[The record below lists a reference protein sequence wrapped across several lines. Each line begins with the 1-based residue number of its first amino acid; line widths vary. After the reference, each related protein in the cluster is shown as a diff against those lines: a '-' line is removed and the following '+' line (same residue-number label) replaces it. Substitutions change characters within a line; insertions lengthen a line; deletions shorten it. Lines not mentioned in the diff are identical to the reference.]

1 MKRSIL
7 IILSFLCIN
16 ISYSQDA
23 EKVYEKAV
31 SSVGLIS
38 DMRGIGSGFFVNSTT
53 FVTNRHVSTEL
64 NFSNTL
70 IRLKDGSKIR
80 LVKKLFEDKS
90 NDLAAYE
97 TEPVSSYLS
106 LANESGPK
114 IGDKIFAIGNPTSNF
129 NVYKFTFTEG
139 IINNI
144 TNEEIPFPEY
154 PISAHIILHSATLNK
169 GNSGGPLLNSKGE
182 LIGINSYFY
191 PKGNNQFIAIH
202 VSELISMLKKYS
214 INYNS
219 NILSNNQKDSTKSK
233 DSLNNTGINNLI
245 PKIKND
251 SVQTTRAVNSKNNN
265 SVLIIFIIFGSIF
278 VLIVFAI
285 SNSNKK
291 HKNFVYQPA
300 AQPILQENNGH
311 QLKSNRH
318 YINNNREVNIKSV
331 LYYNGRNYSLSKTE
345 TYIGRDTD
353 CDVVISGDV
362 FISKKHCKITK
373 TNGFFYLIDLFSKN
387 GTLLNR
393 GRINTAVLKD
403 RDVIKI
409 GNSEI
414 IFYKY
419 N

>member
-1 MKRSIL
+1 MFGYTL
-7 IILSFLCIN
+7 F
-16 ISYSQDA
+16 SYSQDA

-53 FVTNRHVSTEL
+53 FVTNRHVSIEL

-70 IRLKDGSKIR
+70 IKLKDGSKIK

-97 TEPVSSYLS
+97 TEPVSNYLI

-114 IGDKIFAIGNPTSNF
+114 IGDKVFAIGNPTSNF

-144 TNEEIPFPEY
+144 TNEEIPSPEY

-182 LIGINSYFY
+182 LIGINSYYY

-202 VSELISMLKKYS
+202 VSELVSVLKKYS
-214 INYNS
+214 IKYNS
-219 NILSNNQKDSTKSK
+219 NNPSDLTKDSAKNK
-233 DSLNNTGINNLI
+233 DSINNSGISNLI
-245 PKIKND
+245 PKFKND
-251 SVQTTRAVNSKNNN
+251 TVLTTRIVNSKNNN
-265 SVLIIFIIFGSIF
+265 SVLIIFVLFGSIF

-291 HKNFVYQPA
+291 QKNFLYQPVT
-300 AQPILQENNGH
+300 QPVVQENIGH
-311 QLKSNRH
+311 KLHSNKQ
-318 YINNNREVNIKSV
+318 YINNNRELNIKSV
-331 LYYNGRNYSLSKTE
+331 LYYNGRNYPLSKTE
-345 TYIGRDTD
+345 TYIGRDFD
-353 CDVVISGDV
+353 CDVVIADDI

-373 TNGFFYLIDLFSKN
+373 TNGFFYLTDLFSKN

-393 GRINTAVLKD
+393 GRINTAILKD

-409 GNSEI
+409 GNSETV
-414 IFYKY
+414 FYKY